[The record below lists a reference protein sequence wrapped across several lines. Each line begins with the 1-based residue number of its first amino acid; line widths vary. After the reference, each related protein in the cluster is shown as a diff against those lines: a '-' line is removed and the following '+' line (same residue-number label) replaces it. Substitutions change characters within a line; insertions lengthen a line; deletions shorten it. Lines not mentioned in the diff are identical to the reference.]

1 MVFSSKI
8 SRIKSVRLGFKSKT
22 ETTSSS
28 PPPTRREYN
37 PSSPASNKVASF
49 SETLLVISKEA
60 KNTEF
65 DDVFDSFFFSDKR
78 CQNRA
83 LYMAARLKGGLDGI
97 INPIRPSSSY
107 GTLVE
112 LQQPLVLAPSHS
124 TPLKST
130 PSSSVDGFW
139 RMVAH
144 RLYTLNYIL
153 FVLPSDSKSRIEF
166 LNKMEAN
173 LSRIG
178 DGNEIHRRGGM
189 EAHFAI
195 RYALDHKRPK
205 RRKTLLEDAFEL
217 EKRNGGNV
225 AGAVLPTTG
234 LDEINKTNSLV
245 EKARIIIEQCLESE
259 SKLSNSEKDAMYIFH
274 SMRNGLH
281 GAFEPH
287 IELEEDRNLRHR
299 LKRTVDQNNQ
309 VLKNPFE
316 DEDCIVTED
325 DSNKSSREVDSGFY
339 DGWAISA

>member
-8 SRIKSVRLGFKSKT
+8 SRIKSVRLGFKSKSDI
-22 ETTSSS
+22 TSSS
-28 PPPTRREYN
+28 PPPTRHEYN
-37 PSSPASNKVASF
+37 PSSTPSNKVASF

-65 DDVFDSFFFSDKR
+65 DDVFESFFFSDKR

-97 INPIRPSSSY
+97 MNPIRPSSSY

-130 PSSSVDGFW
+130 PTPTVDGFW
-139 RMVAH
+139 RMVTH

-173 LSRIG
+173 LSKIG

-234 LDEINKTNSLV
+234 LDELNRTNALV
-245 EKARIIIEQCLESE
+245 EKSRIIIEQCLESE

-299 LKRTVDQNNQ
+299 LKRTVDQNQ

-325 DSNKSSREVDSGFY
+325 DSTKSPREVDSGFY